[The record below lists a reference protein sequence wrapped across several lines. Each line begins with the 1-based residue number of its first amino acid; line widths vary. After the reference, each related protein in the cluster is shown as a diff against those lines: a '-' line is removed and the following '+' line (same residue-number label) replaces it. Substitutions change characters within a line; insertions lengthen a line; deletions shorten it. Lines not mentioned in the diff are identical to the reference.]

1 LNLKTDKLMVA
12 MADERCAKLEVLLG
26 RLQAGKDVQNRDLRR
41 WLSAEEFTD
50 YVQAWDKQL
59 ELRAELKDK
68 PTAVTEYEAGLRKAT
83 LAYNK
88 GEGARTR
95 GKSKE
100 ASKHFAHAEAL
111 FERLHVYLD
120 EIIAA
125 DAGLLVWFDRDLDSS
140 AFGFEPGTVPVVV
153 TSRSLDNNGGGLVSH
168 KRTKRDIKLDAV
180 ECAIRDLELKAAGAD
195 ERDDA
200 ITVQL
205 ESFLKLRDD
214 DVI

>member
-1 LNLKTDKLMVA
+1 MDGKTKRHLKLTALL
-12 MADERCAKLEVLLG
+12 ERLES
-26 RLQAGKDVQNRDLRR
+26 GKDVQNRDLRR

-68 PTAVTEYEAGLRKAT
+68 PTALTEYEARLRKAM

-95 GKSKE
+95 GKSK
-100 ASKHFAHAEAL
+100 AAPKHFAHAEAL

-125 DAGLLVWFDRDLDSS
+125 DAGLLVWFDRDIDSS
-140 AFGFEPGTVPVVV
+140 TFGLTPGTVPYVV
-153 TSRSLDNNGGGLVSH
+153 TSRSLDNNGGGLLSH
-168 KRTKRDIKLDAV
+168 KRMKRDIKLDAV
-180 ECAIRDLELKAAGAD
+180 EQAIRDLERATDGTDEVDEALK
-195 ERDDA
+195 
-200 ITVQL
+200 VQL
-205 ESFLKLRDD
+205 GGFLKLRDD